1 MVSGRKI
8 GMRCYLFFHLFI
20 KLSPSGNIG
29 SKTISSVS
37 FMLSLSSSDN

>member
-1 MVSGRKI
+1 MASGRKI